1 LPKDISNLQKG
12 ENHAPEVDFGGL
24 DIDFGGL
31 DVDFRGL
38 DIDLGGLDI
47 NFRVL

>member
-12 ENHAPEVDFGGL
+12 ENHAPDVDFRGS

-31 DVDFRGL
+31 DVDFG
-38 DIDLGGLDI
+38 
-47 NFRVL
+47 VP